1 MTENS
6 KAKDLELLSAY
17 TDVQKKQVLKNR
29 KYWEKRT
36 VKRLVRV
43 EKMADIKGAI
53 DIYART
59 QRELL
64 KELDGMY
71 KKGGF
76 LDKLTKTE
84 EKLHISSLEKRLAK
98 LDLSLDDIYSPNQIR
113 IINRL
118 QALHQQ
124 VYWILQGLGVDL
136 DKEIGTTLA
145 KVYKEARFQAEK
157 DYSDMGIVR
166 GGFDVVDE
174 KAVQEVLN
182 AKWKGGNYSS
192 RVWDNTTRMAE
203 ELPLLI
209 GASLAKG
216 QSYAKTARRIRD
228 QFGVETWQ
236 AIRLVR
242 TESNYLFGQAELDAN
257 NIFDRYEFSAVL
269 DGRTSEICKR
279 LDGQVF
285 FKKDIK
291 VGLNYPPMHPNCR
304 STPYWLLPNEARFN
318 RLKPMQKTV
327 TTNSFLKELK
337 VDIEDDKKKRWEQ
350 AMKNQFDKTDLKG
363 QFDWNAEMNRAGS
376 LKGVELQNEVAR
388 IMKEMPKDYASY
400 DAIKKVATE
409 FYGWKPEETVL
420 YKTAIDQS
428 LVEEAKKYK
437 SAEEFVEAQF
447 NKAPKYGMSHRPTW
461 EGSPPAHNLL
471 DGEMLPRDV
480 YEKPEFSIASG
491 RRKGDKSANESW
503 NVLKRIRNKPDMEV
517 TVYRATRKNELNTG
531 DWVTFSKNYAE
542 DSVEGVAEKVYSFK
556 VKAKDILFAGDDI
569 NEFGYYP
576 RSKYEDIWNEV
587 NGWKPE
593 KQTGQV
599 MDVQQKQEV
608 AIQEAVKK
616 MEQVNKDGGRLEAGL
631 VIKDGKVIKEYQ
643 AENIDK
649 IVMGDEVFEMQ
660 DAVFVHNHP
669 DSNVSFSKEDLDVAL
684 RANAKGIIAVAEDY
698 VYTLERTKD
707 RWFDFSGYD
716 HDLTDMSEGKKF
728 GMTQLR
734 RFDRFGFEKLI
745 DKTYRE
751 QKELIIKEMYV
762 EVERG
767 DTRDKK
773 DIGGDVISNKV
784 WEEYAKQNGWKYT
797 RKRIDEVKKGLKK

>member
-43 EKMADIKGAI
+43 EKMADIKGAV

-209 GASLAKG
+209 GASLARG

-376 LKGVELQNEVAR
+376 LKGVALQNEVAR

-409 FYGWKPEETVL
+409 FY
-420 YKTAIDQS
+420 
-428 LVEEAKKYK
+428 
-437 SAEEFVEAQF
+437 
-447 NKAPKYGMSHRPTW
+447 
-461 EGSPPAHNLL
+461 
-471 DGEMLPRDV
+471 
-480 YEKPEFSIASG
+480 
-491 RRKGDKSANESW
+491 
-503 NVLKRIRNKPDMEV
+503 
-517 TVYRATRKNELNTG
+517 
-531 DWVTFSKNYAE
+531 
-542 DSVEGVAEKVYSFK
+542 
-556 VKAKDILFAGDDI
+556 
-569 NEFGYYP
+569 
-576 RSKYEDIWNEV
+576 
-587 NGWKPE
+587 GWKPE

-684 RANAKGIIAVAEDY
+684 MANAKGIIAVAEDY
-698 VYTLERTKD
+698 VYILERTKD

-797 RKRIDEVKKGLKK
+797 RKGIDEAKKGLKK